1 LPAFQESAKDIPTW
15 KRISRR
21 QNNYPEKSII
31 MNINHIS
38 KSRKTFIR
46 KEKARIRR
54 EINDVSEQDKLI
66 SALYPALPHA

>member
-1 LPAFQESAKDIPTW
+1 LPAFQDLIKNKPSNKP
-15 KRISRR
+15 ISRHL
-21 QNNYPEKSII
+21 QNNPEKSII

-54 EINDVSEQDKLI
+54 DINDVSEQNKLI
-66 SALYPALPHA
+66 SALYPALPRA

>member
-1 LPAFQESAKDIPTW
+1 LPAFQDSAQRIPSLR
-15 KRISRR
+15 RIPRR
-21 QNNYPEKSII
+21 LQNNQEKSII

-54 EINDVSEQDKLI
+54 EINDVSEQNKLI
-66 SALYPALPHA
+66 SALYPALPNA

>member
-1 LPAFQESAKDIPTW
+1 
-15 KRISRR
+15 
-21 QNNYPEKSII
+21 

-54 EINDVSEQDKLI
+54 DINDVIEQNKLI
-66 SALYPALPHA
+66 SALYPALPHAQ